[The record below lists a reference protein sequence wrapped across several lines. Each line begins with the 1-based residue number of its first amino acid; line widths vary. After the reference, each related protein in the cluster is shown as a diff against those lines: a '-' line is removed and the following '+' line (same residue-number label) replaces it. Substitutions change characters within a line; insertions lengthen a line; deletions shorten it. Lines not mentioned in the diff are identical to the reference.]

1 MPKQARAARAGQKTP
16 KRRPRAWLALVA
28 VTAIAAIAVAAT
40 ALAAGSSLTLG
51 SNANSMLGKP
61 VVVNPQGRTLYHLN
75 PETSKHLLCKSK
87 ECLGNWPPL
96 TVKSANTKLKAGS
109 GVKGK
114 LGLLHRSNGTL
125 QVTLN
130 GLPLYRY
137 SGDSA
142 KDDVNGEGIE
152 SFGGTWHAVRASSSS
167 STTPTTT
174 GTTTGTTTTPT
185 TTTTT
190 PTTTSPEP
198 APYKY

>member
-1 MPKQARAARAGQKTP
+1 MPKSARAAQVRSRNP
-16 KRRPRAWLALVA
+16 KRHTRTWLVLGAVAAAALVT
-28 VTAIAAIAVAAT
+28 VVAT

-51 SNANSMLGKP
+51 SNSNSMLGKP
-61 VVVNPQGRTLYHLN
+61 VVVNPQGRTLYKLS

-87 ECLGNWPPL
+87 ECLTNWPPL
-96 TVKSANTKLKAGS
+96 TVKSAKTKLKAGS
-109 GVKGK
+109 GVSGK

-137 SGDSA
+137 AGDSA
-142 KDDVNGEGIE
+142 KGDVNGEGIE

-167 STTPTTT
+167 STPPM
-174 GTTTGTTTTPT
+174 TTTGTTTTS
-185 TTTTT
+185 TTTT
-190 PTTTSPEP
+190 PQP

>member
-1 MPKQARAARAGQKTP
+1 MPKQARAARAAQKTS
-16 KRRPRAWLALVA
+16 KRRPRAWLGLAAVA
-28 VTAIAAIAVAAT
+28 AVAAITVAAT
-40 ALAAGSSLTLG
+40 ALAAGSSLTLS
-51 SNANSMLGKP
+51 SNASSMLGKP
-61 VVVNPQGRTLYHLN
+61 VVVNPQGRTLYKLT

-87 ECLGNWPPL
+87 ECLTNWPPV
-96 TVKSANTKLKAGS
+96 TVKSAKTKLKAGS

-130 GLPLYRY
+130 GLPVYRY

-167 STTPTTT
+167 STTT
-174 GTTTGTTTTPT
+174 GTTTTPTTPT

>member
-1 MPKQARAARAGQKTP
+1 MPRPTRAATPRPQSP
-16 KRRPRAWLALVA
+16 KRRPRRTWPALAAVA
-28 VTAIAAIAVAAT
+28 VVAAVAVAAT

-61 VVVNPQGRTLYHLN
+61 VVVNPQGRTLYHLS

-96 TVKSANTKLKAGS
+96 TVKSAKTTLKAGS

-114 LGLLHRSNGTL
+114 LALLRRSNGTF
-125 QVTLN
+125 QVTLD

-137 SGDSA
+137 AGDSA
-142 KDDVNGEGIE
+142 KGDVNGEGIE
-152 SFGGTWHAVRASSSS
+152 SFGGTWHAMKASSSS
-167 STTPTTT
+167 STT
-174 GTTTGTTTTPT
+174 TPT
-185 TTTTT
+185 GTTTT

>member
-1 MPKQARAARAGQKTP
+1 MPQQARAARAGRNTP
-16 KRRPRAWLALVA
+16 KRRPRAWPALVA
-28 VTAIAAIAVAAT
+28 VATVAAITVAAT
-40 ALAAGSSLTLG
+40 ALAADSSLTLS

-61 VVVNPQGRTLYHLN
+61 VVVNSQGRTLYKLS

-87 ECLGNWPPL
+87 ECLTNWPPL
-96 TVKSANTKLKAGS
+96 TVKSAKTALKAGS

-130 GLPLYRY
+130 GLPMYRY

-142 KDDVNGEGIE
+142 KGDVNGEGIE
-152 SFGGTWHAVRASSSS
+152 SFGGTWHAVKASSSS
-167 STTPTTT
+167 SPTPTTT
-174 GTTTGTTTTPT
+174 G
-185 TTTTT
+185 TTTT

>member
-16 KRRPRAWLALVA
+16 KRRPRAWFALAAVA
-28 VTAIAAIAVAAT
+28 AVAAITVAAT
-40 ALAAGSSLTLG
+40 ALAAGSSLTLS
-51 SNANSMLGKP
+51 SNSNSMLGKP
-61 VVVNPQGRTLYHLN
+61 VVINPQGRTLYKLS

-87 ECLGNWPPL
+87 ECLTNWPPL
-96 TVKSANTKLKAGS
+96 TVKSAKTKLKAGS

-142 KDDVNGEGIE
+142 KGDVNGEGIE
-152 SFGGTWHAVRASSSS
+152 SFGGTWHAVTASSGSNTS
-167 STTPTTT
+167 APTMP
-174 GTTTGTTTTPT
+174 GTTTT
-185 TTTTT
+185 
-190 PTTTSPEP
+190 TTTSPEP

>member
-1 MPKQARAARAGQKTP
+1 MPKSAPAAATEARNP

-28 VTAIAAIAVAAT
+28 VVTVAAITVAAT
-40 ALAAGSSLTLG
+40 ALAAGSSLTL
-51 SNANSMLGKP
+51 SSSSNSMLGKP
-61 VVVNPQGRTLYHLN
+61 VVVNPQGRTLYHLS

-87 ECLGNWPPL
+87 ECLTNWPPL
-96 TVKSANTKLKAGS
+96 TVKSAKTKLKAGS

-114 LGLLHRSNGTL
+114 LALLHRSNGTL

-137 SGDSA
+137 AGDSA

-152 SFGGTWHAVRASSSS
+152 SFGGIWHAVKASSSS
-167 STTPTTT
+167 SATPPM
-174 GTTTGTTTTPT
+174 TTTTPT

-190 PTTTSPEP
+190 PTTTTPEP
-198 APYKY
+198 PPYKY

>member
-1 MPKQARAARAGQKTP
+1 MPKQARAAQTGTRRS

-28 VTAIAAIAVAAT
+28 VVVAAAITVAAT
-40 ALAAGSSLTLG
+40 ALAAGSSLTLN
-51 SNANSMLGKP
+51 SNASSMLGKP
-61 VVVNPQGRTLYHLN
+61 VVVNPQGRTLYHLS

-87 ECLGNWPPL
+87 ECLSNWPPL
-96 TVKSANTKLKAGS
+96 TVKSAKTTLKAGS

-114 LGLLHRSNGTL
+114 LALLHRSNGTL

-152 SFGGTWHAVRASSSS
+152 SFGGTWHAVKASSSP
-167 STTPTTT
+167 STTPPMT
-174 GTTTGTTTTPT
+174 TTTGTTTTPT
-185 TTTTT
+185 TTT
-190 PTTTSPEP
+190 PTSPEP

>member
-16 KRRPRAWLALVA
+16 KRRPRAWLVLAAVAAVAA
-28 VTAIAAIAVAAT
+28 VTVAAT
-40 ALAAGSSLTLG
+40 ALAAGSSLTLS
-51 SNANSMLGKP
+51 SNSNSMLGKP
-61 VVVNPQGRTLYHLN
+61 VVVNPQGRTLYKLS

-87 ECLGNWPPL
+87 ECLTNWPPL
-96 TVKSANTKLKAGS
+96 TVKSAKTKLKAGS

-130 GLPLYRY
+130 GLPVYRY

-142 KDDVNGEGIE
+142 KGDVNGEGIE
-152 SFGGTWHAVRASSSS
+152 SFGGTWHAVTASSSS
-167 STTPTTT
+167 STSAPTMP
-174 GTTTGTTTTPT
+174 GTTTT
-185 TTTTT
+185 
-190 PTTTSPEP
+190 TTTSPEP

>member
-1 MPKQARAARAGQKTP
+1 MPKQAPAARAAQKTP
-16 KRRPRAWLALVA
+16 KRHVRTWLALG
-28 VTAIAAIAVAAT
+28 AIAAAALITVVAT
-40 ALAAGSSLTLG
+40 ALAAGSSLTLS
-51 SNANSMLGKP
+51 SNASSMLGKP
-61 VVVNPQGRTLYHLN
+61 VVVNPQGRTLYRLS

-87 ECLGNWPPL
+87 ECLTNWSPL
-96 TVKSANTKLKAGS
+96 TVKSAKTKLKAGS

-125 QVTLN
+125 QATLN

-152 SFGGTWHAVRASSSS
+152 SFGGTWHAVRASSSA

-174 GTTTGTTTTPT
+174 GTTTTPTTPT

-198 APYKY
+198 PPYKY

>member
-1 MPKQARAARAGQKTP
+1 MPKQPRAARAGQNTP
-16 KRRPRAWLALVA
+16 KRRPRAWLGLTTVVVVAA
-28 VTAIAAIAVAAT
+28 VTVAAT
-40 ALAAGSSLTLG
+40 ALAAGSSLTLN
-51 SNANSMLGKP
+51 SNASSMLGKP
-61 VVVNPQGRTLYHLN
+61 VVVNPQGRTLYKLS

-87 ECLGNWPPL
+87 ECLTNWPPL
-96 TVKSANTKLKAGS
+96 TVKSAKTTLKAGS
-109 GVKGK
+109 GVKGR

-142 KDDVNGEGIE
+142 KSDVNGEGVE
-152 SFGGTWHAVRASSSS
+152 SFGGTWHAVKASSSP
-167 STTPTTT
+167 STTPPMTTT
-174 GTTTGTTTTPT
+174 G

>member
-1 MPKQARAARAGQKTP
+1 MPKQARAARSASNTP
-16 KRRPRAWLALVA
+16 KRRPRAWLALAA
-28 VTAIAAIAVAAT
+28 VGAVAAITVAAT
-40 ALAAGSSLTLG
+40 ALAAGSSLALS
-51 SNANSMLGKP
+51 SNASSMLGKP
-61 VVVNPQGRTLYHLN
+61 VVVNPQGRTLYHLS

-96 TVKSANTKLKAGS
+96 TVKSAKTKLKAGS

-114 LGLLHRSNGTL
+114 LALLHRSNGTF

-142 KDDVNGEGIE
+142 KGDVNGEGIE
-152 SFGGTWHAVRASSSS
+152 SFGGTWHAVKASSSS
-167 STTPTTT
+167 STTTPTTT
-174 GTTTGTTTTPT
+174 TG
-185 TTTTT
+185 TTTT

>member
-1 MPKQARAARAGQKTP
+1 MPTPTRAAKPRPQSP
-16 KRRPRAWLALVA
+16 KRRPRRAWLALAVVVA
-28 VTAIAAIAVAAT
+28 LAAVAVAAT

-61 VVVNPQGRTLYHLN
+61 VVVNPQGRTLYHLS
-75 PETSKHLLCKSK
+75 PETSRHLLCKSK

-96 TVKSANTKLKAGS
+96 TVKSAKTTLKAGS

-114 LGLLHRSNGTL
+114 LALLHRSNGTF

-137 SGDSA
+137 AGDSA
-142 KDDVNGEGIE
+142 KGDVNGEGIE
-152 SFGGTWHAVRASSSS
+152 SFGGTWHAVKASSSS
-167 STTPTTT
+167 SPTMSTGTASTPTSTT
-174 GTTTGTTTTPT
+174 
-185 TTTTT
+185 
-190 PTTTSPEP
+190 PEP

>member
-1 MPKQARAARAGQKTP
+1 VRT
-16 KRRPRAWLALVA
+16 WLALGA
-28 VTAIAAIAVAAT
+28 TAAAALITVVAT
-40 ALAAGSSLTLG
+40 ALAAGSSLTLS
-51 SNANSMLGKP
+51 SNASSMLGKP
-61 VVVNPQGRTLYHLN
+61 VVVNPQGRTLYRLS
-75 PETSKHLLCKSK
+75 PETSRRLLCKSK
-87 ECLGNWPPL
+87 ECLTNWPPL
-96 TVKSANTKLKAGS
+96 TVKSAKTKLKAGS

-167 STTPTTT
+167 STTPPTTT
-174 GTTTGTTTTPT
+174 GTTTTPTTPT

-198 APYKY
+198 PPYKY

>member
-1 MPKQARAARAGQKTP
+1 MPKSARAAQAGSSTF
-16 KRRPRAWLALVA
+16 KRRPRAWLALAAVA
-28 VTAIAAIAVAAT
+28 AVAAITVAAT
-40 ALAAGSSLTLG
+40 ALAAGSSLTLS
-51 SNANSMLGKP
+51 SNASSMLGKP
-61 VVVNPQGRTLYHLN
+61 VVVNPQGRTLYHLS

-96 TVKSANTKLKAGS
+96 TVKTAKTKLKAGS

-114 LGLLHRSNGTL
+114 LGVFRRSNGTF

-137 SGDSA
+137 GGDSA
-142 KDDVNGEGIE
+142 KGDVNGEGIE
-152 SFGGTWHAVRASSSS
+152 SFGGTWHAVKASSSS
-167 STTPTTT
+167 STT
-174 GTTTGTTTTPT
+174 TTPT
-185 TTTTT
+185 TTTGTTTT